1 MSAAAVTLRLYQQGA
16 ILSHGHH
23 SQGRHKAR
31 AFLTRLGAQQM
42 SPIRAKLELMRLSMR
57 HRGHNHWP
65 AAAPGVTHWPIAPPG
80 QRRVLLHVGLHK
92 TGTTALQWYLSVAAD
107 QLREQGVLYPAS
119 GRLSRGAPG
128 GHHNIAWQLAGDRRF
143 HRSAGTLDDVA
154 AEIAAFPGDAILSCE
169 DFESILGNTKR
180 FVPLFRHDLLKDRA
194 FTVVLWVR
202 EQASYI
208 ELLFFEMLSH
218 RLTEE
223 AARFCRSVLV
233 GGQLRHEDWTFHFDN
248 DFLATSL
255 LRFPASVA
263 VRPYSKLTGG
273 STISDFL
280 AFARLDLN
288 GDSRK
293 FKRANVRTSV
303 ADLFSVFCQHRLHN
317 AVTDRT
323 YLSDVVAAVLKER
336 AAHLS
341 PRLRA
346 ALIARFS
353 EGNCRLAH
361 AYGFP
366 AEFVAISPTPPES
379 SIPLEGLFSL
389 RMLSSLFAGSARDNE
404 RTTDQQT
411 AFETAVE
418 ALSSQGSL
426 GQAP

>member
-1 MSAAAVTLRLYQQGA
+1 
-16 ILSHGHH
+16 
-23 SQGRHKAR
+23 
-31 AFLTRLGAQQM
+31 
-42 SPIRAKLELMRLSMR
+42 
-57 HRGHNHWP
+57 
-65 AAAPGVTHWPIAPPG
+65 
-80 QRRVLLHVGLHK
+80 
-92 TGTTALQWYLSVAAD
+92 
-107 QLREQGVLYPAS
+107 
-119 GRLSRGAPG
+119 
-128 GHHNIAWQLAGDRRF
+128 
-143 HRSAGTLDDVA
+143 
-154 AEIAAFPGDAILSCE
+154 
-169 DFESILGNTKR
+169 
-180 FVPLFRHDLLKDRA
+180 
-194 FTVVLWVR
+194 
-202 EQASYI
+202 
-208 ELLFFEMLSH
+208 MLSH

-293 FKRANVRTSV
+293 FRRADVRTSV
-303 ADLFSVFCQHRLHN
+303 ANSFSVFCQHRLHN

-336 AAHLS
+336 AAS
-341 PRLRA
+341 FTSA
-346 ALIARFS
+346 ASGAYCSLF
-353 EGNCRLAH
+353 GNRRLAH

-366 AEFVAISPTPPES
+366 AEFVAISPPTPPES